1 MMTAPVAPDI
11 DVVLR
16 RLLRASDELSA
27 LGGELA
33 YGVLERHGVQNAEAK
48 LTNAHRPYRI
58 ASMTKSFT
66 AAMIGSLEASGLN
79 LDYPMYFLVPDL
91 KGTAVGE
98 LTSRE
103 CLTMGTGFGKD
114 DPWAD
119 RMESMSTFDFLTYLQ
134 GPLVPIAEPGTGFE
148 YCNLGY
154 ALLGLAAESVTGR
167 TLPEMVA
174 TEVTVPLQMTRTG
187 FDVADFPDLVPG
199 LRIDRRGRAHILEPT
214 RPGAFSAIGG
224 MVSTAADVCN
234 WMNVHLD
241 SLDAEASSAP
251 GAWSTVLTAGQRP
264 HRPIAVETSRLHTE
278 DVAYGYGLI
287 HREDS
292 RFGPVL
298 GHSGGYP
305 GFGSHMR
312 WFPGLNLGIVVLGN
326 TTYYPAERIVRDAV
340 DAGWLAA
347 IGRADEIPEVP
358 ADVPL
363 TSAPPVLPR
372 ESTPAPTHPLPAGPR
387 TGRTV
392 LGAAAAVLDWDDA
405 FADTRFA
412 VNMDLDEPREERRER
427 HAAWCRDHGVA
438 PTTPVTVDD
447 LTMENRLLGTVAI
460 TDTAS
465 ITVRLDHLG
474 DVQAITL
481 SD

>member
-1 MMTAPVAPDI
+1 MTRKPDI

-98 LTSRE
+98 FTSRE

-167 TLPEMVA
+167 TLPES
-174 TEVTVPLQMTRTG
+174 
-187 FDVADFPDLVPG
+187 
-199 LRIDRRGRAHILEPT
+199 IL
-214 RPGAFSAIGG
+214 
-224 MVSTAADVCN
+224 M
-234 WMNVHLD
+234 M
-241 SLDAEASSAP
+241 
-251 GAWSTVLTAGQRP
+251 
-264 HRPIAVETSRLHTE
+264 
-278 DVAYGYGLI
+278 
-287 HREDS
+287 
-292 RFGPVL
+292 
-298 GHSGGYP
+298 
-305 GFGSHMR
+305 
-312 WFPGLNLGIVVLGN
+312 
-326 TTYYPAERIVRDAV
+326 
-340 DAGWLAA
+340 
-347 IGRADEIPEVP
+347 IPEAWQKHESMDP
-358 ADVPL
+358 AKRAFYEYH
-363 TSAPPVLPR
+363 SAMMEPWD
-372 ESTPAPTHPLPAGPR
+372 GPSSV
-387 TGRTV
+387 TFTDGRCI
-392 LGAAAAVLDWDDA
+392 GAVLDRNGLRPSRYYVT
-405 FADTRFA
+405 ADNK
-412 VNMDLDEPREERRER
+412 VIL
-427 HAAWCRDHGVA
+427 
-438 PTTPVTVDD
+438 
-447 LTMENRLLGTVAI
+447 
-460 TDTAS
+460 
-465 ITVRLDHLG
+465 
-474 DVQAITL
+474 
-481 SD
+481 